1 MTQSI
6 YIFSN
11 SLLKETSERGRR
23 MDDRDF
29 MLKGINLRGL
39 VIMDAATGAAN
50 TTCWLASKLKETG
63 GGKII
68 SIDNDA
74 ETFPDAKRKLGE
86 LAEFVEFVKADLTG
100 MPQIKSESVD
110 LIVCHA
116 TMCAVNDRPLKAVKA
131 LAEFY
136 RTLKKGGWLI
146 IDDEYPLPKASKP
159 EEEAQVK
166 RWQTYKAIAELV
178 DGEHYTEIYPEE
190 LEFAVKLVGFKDVE
204 LRRFEG
210 EPLSREV
217 MEEWKEEMPKL
228 INKIDDEDLKA
239 AFGKTTAKIWQKFIN
254 KGGLF
259 PAYYVMRVH
268 KK

>member
-1 MTQSI
+1 
-6 YIFSN
+6 
-11 SLLKETSERGRR
+11 
-23 MDDRDF
+23 MDSRDF
-29 MLKGINLRGL
+29 VLKGISLRGL

-50 TTCWLASKLKETG
+50 TTCWLASKLKEAG

-68 SIDNDA
+68 SIDDDA

-86 LAEFVEFVKADLTG
+86 LAEFVEFVKADLTD
-100 MPQIKSESVD
+100 MPQIKNKSVD

-116 TMCAVNDRPLKAVKA
+116 TICAVNDRPLKAVKA

-146 IDDEYPLPKASKP
+146 IDDEYPLPKASNP
-159 EEEAQVK
+159 EEEVQVK

-190 LEFAVKLVGFKDVE
+190 LEFAVKLVGFTDIE
-204 LRRFEG
+204 LRRFHAG
-210 EPLSREV
+210 SLSKEV
-217 MEEWKEEMPKL
+217 MEEWSEEMPEL
-228 INKIDDEDLKA
+228 IRKIDDDDLRA
-239 AFGKTTAKIWQKFIN
+239 AFEKATAKVWQKFME
-254 KGGLF
+254 KGGIF
-259 PAYYVMRVH
+259 PDYYVMRAR